1 MENQTARFAPVRYY
15 SVTDQVY
22 DMLKERILARQ
33 IEPGQRLNLDE
44 LEHQLEV
51 SRTPLKDAVNRLAM
65 EGLVKVYPRK
75 GTFVTSLTQDTLHE
89 VFEVRLALELYAGEQ
104 GIGRIT
110 PEKLQRMREIV
121 WDLESVIDGDVY
133 SDYGAFITRD
143 RDFHLL
149 IIGLVENQTLYDMYQ
164 SLNVHVQIVRAFYT
178 EIDKRVLRTH
188 DEHKAILRAFEAR
201 DQDLLKQTLTTHI
214 NSVRDF
220 VLGYMGEADSI

>member
-22 DMLKERILARQ
+22 DVLKERILTRQ
-33 IEPGQRLNLDE
+33 VGPGQRLNLDE

-51 SRTPLKDAVNRLAM
+51 SRTPLKDAINRLAM

-75 GTFVTSLTQDTLHE
+75 GTFVTSLTQETLRE

-110 PEKLQRMREIV
+110 PEALRGMQEIV
-121 WDLESVIDGDVY
+121 ADLEGIIDGDVY
-133 SDYGAFITRD
+133 SDYGAFIAKD
-143 RDFHLL
+143 RAFHSL
-149 IIGLVENQTLYDMYQ
+149 IIDLVENQTLHDIYQ

-178 EIDKRVLRTH
+178 EVDKRVLRTH
-188 DEHKAILRAFEAR
+188 DEHKAILRAFETR
-201 DQDLLKQTLTTHI
+201 DQSFLKDALTTHI

-220 VLGYMGEADSI
+220 VLGHMGEADSI

>member
-1 MENQTARFAPVRYY
+1 MENQIARFDPVRYY

-22 DMLKERILARQ
+22 DVLKERILPRQ
-33 IEPGQRLNLDE
+33 FGPGQRLNLDE

-51 SRTPLKDAVNRLAM
+51 SRTPLKDAINRLAM

-75 GTFVTSLTQDTLHE
+75 GTFVTSLTQETLRE

-110 PEKLQRMREIV
+110 PEALQRMREIV
-121 WDLESVIDGDVY
+121 ADLENIIDGDVY
-133 SDYGAFITRD
+133 SDYGAFVAKD

-149 IIGLVENQTLYDMYQ
+149 IIDLVENQTLHDMYQ
-164 SLNVHVQIVRAFYT
+164 SLNVHVQIIRTSYT
-178 EIDKRVLRTH
+178 EIDKRVLKTH
-188 DEHKAILRAFEAR
+188 DEHKAILRAFEAG
-201 DQDLLKQTLTTHI
+201 DQNLLKPTLITHI

-220 VLGYMGEADSI
+220 VLGYMAEADSV